1 MLALLHLTCF
11 AHSLRRYLS
20 AAVLC
25 HPVHREKLLAI
36 AQQEAPVAT
45 VLDSLFSDLPQELG
59 LGDEDE
65 LLADFMEQSISTA
78 IAFM

>member
-1 MLALLHLTCF
+1 MYASIISDLF
-11 AHSLRRYLS
+11 RSSLRRYLS
-20 AAVLC
+20 TAVLC
-25 HPVHREKLLAI
+25 HSVHREKLLAI

-65 LLADFMEQSISTA
+65 LLADFIEQSICTA